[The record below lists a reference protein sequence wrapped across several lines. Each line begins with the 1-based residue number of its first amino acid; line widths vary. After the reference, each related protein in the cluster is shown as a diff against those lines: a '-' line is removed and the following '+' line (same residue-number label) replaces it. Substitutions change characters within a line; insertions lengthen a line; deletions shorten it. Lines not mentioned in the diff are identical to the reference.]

1 MIDET
6 KLVDSEDWRL
16 PLVALI
22 GMGMGRDDLS
32 LRALRWIERAR
43 VLAGGERHLD
53 FFPDHPGEKIRLKS
67 PLDPVLDHVG
77 EISREKRTAVLASGD
92 PFFFGIGR
100 RLAERLGRDRI
111 LAMPNVTTVQALF
124 ARLGE
129 PWEDVKT
136 ISLHGRGD
144 DAASGWLR
152 ELRGGAGL
160 AFFTDAVHTPAWIA
174 GQLLDA
180 GVTGRSLV
188 VAEDLGLPG
197 EKVVRLSPEEA
208 RAMSFSPLNLVAVL
222 PERPGGGGD
231 DSDGSD
237 GPVLGLADEA
247 FQHDAGMITK
257 LEIRAV
263 ALAYLQLAPDLVMW
277 DVGAGSGSV
286 SIEAARMAPLKGVF
300 AVEKSPARFHQLV
313 ENIRRF
319 RCFEIRPVNGEA
331 PEALD
336 GLPDPDRVFIG
347 GGGVGIQEI
356 LRVVESRL
364 RPGGR
369 VVLTAVA
376 LDTLEAARSFFQ
388 GKPFDFTLS
397 QVQVSRSVPIGK
409 SARLEPINP
418 VFVVSA
424 WRRH

>member
-1 MIDET
+1 
-6 KLVDSEDWRL
+6 
-16 PLVALI
+16 
-22 GMGMGRDDLS
+22 
-32 LRALRWIERAR
+32 
-43 VLAGGERHLD
+43 
-53 FFPDHPGEKIRLKS
+53 
-67 PLDPVLDHVG
+67 
-77 EISREKRTAVLASGD
+77 
-92 PFFFGIGR
+92 
-100 RLAERLGRDRI
+100 
-111 LAMPNVTTVQALF
+111 
-124 ARLGE
+124 
-129 PWEDVKT
+129 
-136 ISLHGRGD
+136 
-144 DAASGWLR
+144 
-152 ELRGGAGL
+152 
-160 AFFTDAVHTPAWIA
+160 
-174 GQLLDA
+174 
-180 GVTGRSLV
+180 
-188 VAEDLGLPG
+188 
-197 EKVVRLSPEEA
+197 
-208 RAMSFSPLNLVAVL
+208 
-222 PERPGGGGD
+222 
-231 DSDGSD
+231 
-237 GPVLGLADEA
+237 
-247 FQHDAGMITK
+247 
-257 LEIRAV
+257 
-263 ALAYLQLAPDLVMW
+263 
-277 DVGAGSGSV
+277 
-286 SIEAARMAPLKGVF
+286 MAPLKGVF